1 MATLRNKIAPNT
13 PASRQAQ
20 LNGSRSMVRFL
31 RQLAAGKLPKKSW
44 RLPLKG
50 RLVGSKLPKKKPPPE

>member
-1 MATLRNKIAPNT
+1 MATLPPNT

-31 RQLAAGKLPKKSW
+31 RQLAAGKLPKKPW

-50 RLVGSKLPKKKPPPE
+50 GKLAGSKLLPKKKI